1 MSFLYRAA
9 LLAGEESMWNHWR
22 LLLLFVSPPQ
32 HRHNDLSMGITAGL
46 IHQSELKKKKSIQHQ
61 YIRVRN
67 GSKNKCSGIYLINA
81 GRQNSLFLSFWPW
94 SCTSEETLGKLQTL
108 WDELH
113 VEDHLVYIR
122 HPLKD
127 ASKQYWLVWKPSPD
141 ARIRCYHAT
150 LLETRRIQLY
160 HFHNTC
166 YRVPMFT
173 TRPEG
178 TMAELQVLRVL
189 TMARVRVS
197 TFVSLKTYFWHE
209 FRLCCDQ
216 NRHSKQNHDVV
227 LTLSKCFLCLNVT
240 KAWEQHCDTKW
251 NRNFSPKETE
261 SFKLSVAL
269 QKCTLPTLIL
279 DERIDECHQHTD
291 VLFPSN
297 L

>member
-1 MSFLYRAA
+1 M
-9 LLAGEESMWNHWR
+9 
-22 LLLLFVSPPQ
+22 
-32 HRHNDLSMGITAGL
+32 
-46 IHQSELKKKKSIQHQ
+46 
-61 YIRVRN
+61 RN

-113 VEDHLVYIR
+113 VEDHLVYTR

-141 ARIRCYHAT
+141 ARIRCYHVT
-150 LLETRRIQLY
+150 LLETRRSQLY

-216 NRHSKQNHDVV
+216 NRHSKQNHDV
-227 LTLSKCFLCLNVT
+227 LTLSKCFFVPKLNQSMRT
-240 KAWEQHCDTKW
+240 
-251 NRNFSPKETE
+251 
-261 SFKLSVAL
+261 AL
-269 QKCTLPTLIL
+269 WWKI
-279 DERIDECHQHTD
+279 
-291 VLFPSN
+291 
-297 L
+297 